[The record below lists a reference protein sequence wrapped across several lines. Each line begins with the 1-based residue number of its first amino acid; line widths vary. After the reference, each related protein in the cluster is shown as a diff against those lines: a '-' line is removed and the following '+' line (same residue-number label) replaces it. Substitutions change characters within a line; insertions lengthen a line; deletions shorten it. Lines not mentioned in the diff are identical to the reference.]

1 MSRAYLG
8 IVLLDLL
15 YLGLGAAIV
24 RATGLR
30 VPGRIRLAGLSL
42 AVGWAAFAS
51 LASLA
56 LIAGLSLAVWQ
67 IVLLCA
73 AAAVVALT
81 LAGRRS
87 AQAAPEPQTSEDGL
101 RRWLGLGG
109 AVLLGGYLGL
119 LVLRSLLAPADVNY
133 DSWAFWL
140 PKAQAI
146 TLFGGLDTGPGG
158 FTAFDNPEYPP
169 AAPALAAAVF
179 RFAGDV
185 EPAALPFQHALLGA
199 AFFVAAAALLGRR
212 VPSWILWPPL
222 LALALAPSLGFYFEA
237 ALADLP
243 VAYLVALGGICGAL
257 WLLEEAAG
265 SLVLAG
271 VFLAAASFTKTE
283 GFMLSVLLVLA
294 LALATLAR
302 ARPRR
307 PLLLLAAAPVLAL
320 ASWKLWLAANDQPL
334 ESVLY
339 SASDALRPA
348 YLAERVDR
356 LTYAAGELLGL
367 VFDPGRW
374 LLIAPVALLAGA
386 LALVRRTELGVFYL
400 AWLALGFA
408 GLTGVYWISDV
419 DVVWHVDTSASRV
432 TASLLVFAG
441 ALLPL
446 LLAELGRRP
455 QRP

>member
-1 MSRAYLG
+1 MSRAQLG

-15 YLGLGAAIV
+15 YLGLGAAVLRGTGV
-24 RATGLR
+24 RVA
-30 VPGRIRLAGLSL
+30 GRIRFAGLSL

-73 AAAVVALT
+73 AVAAGASALG
-81 LAGRRS
+81 GRRLCE
-87 AQAAPEPQTSEDGL
+87 AAREPAEDGW
-101 RRWLGLGG
+101 RRRLGLGG
-109 AVLLGGYLGL
+109 AVLLGSYLGL
-119 LVLRSLLAPADVNY
+119 LVLRALFAPADVNY
-133 DSWAFWL
+133 DTWAFWL
-140 PKAQAI
+140 PKAEAI
-146 TLFGGLDTGPGG
+146 TFFGGLDTGSGG

-169 AAPALAAAVF
+169 AAPALAAAAF
-179 RFAGDV
+179 RFAGGV
-185 EPAALPFQHALLGA
+185 EPAALPLQHALLGA

-212 VPSWILWPPL
+212 VPGWILWPSL

-243 VAYLVALGGICGAL
+243 VAYLVGLGGICAAL
-257 WLLEEAAG
+257 WLLEEAPG
-265 SLVLAG
+265 SLALAG

-283 GFMLSVLLVLA
+283 GFMLSVLLVAA

-307 PLLLLAAAPVLAL
+307 PLLLLAAAPVLAFV
-320 ASWKLWLAANDQPL
+320 AWKLWLAANDQPL

-339 SASDALRPA
+339 SASDALRPG
-348 YLAERVDR
+348 YLADRVDR

-374 LLIAPVALLAGA
+374 LLIAPLALAAGA
-386 LALVRRTELGVFYL
+386 LALVRRTELGVFYF
-400 AWLALGFA
+400 AWLALGFG
-408 GLTGVYWISDV
+408 GLTGVYWISSV
-419 DVVWHVDTSASRV
+419 DVRWHVDTSGSRV

-441 ALLPL
+441 VLLPL

-455 QRP
+455 QRS